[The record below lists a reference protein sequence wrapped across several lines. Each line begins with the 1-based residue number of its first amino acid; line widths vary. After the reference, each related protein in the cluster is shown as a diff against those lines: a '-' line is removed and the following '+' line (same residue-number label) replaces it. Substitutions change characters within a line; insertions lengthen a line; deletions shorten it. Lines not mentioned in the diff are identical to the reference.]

1 MTIGARL
8 INDGT
13 LITAG
18 SFDETA
24 ALPNK
29 HRITADTI
37 FADELDE
44 VTTPTGYHSGGSI
57 ALNGSNQRINVAGSG
72 DFQFGT
78 GDFTVEGWFFLK
90 SVGYTRLWCFPDGDN
105 LEINGTSLYY
115 WNGGGNIV
123 TSGTGIIP
131 QYQWFHVALVK
142 SAGVVNVYVNGTS
155 RITDN
160 NPFNSTSSRP
170 FSIGGEVN
178 TDVTGEGAVVGAD
191 GWLDGYVANVR
202 VIKGTALYTTTF
214 STPIAPFSAVTN
226 TKLLLLVANQ
236 ANLLTDSS
244 GTNKTVTNVGGA
256 TFSATTPLSTV
267 YNGAMKQLKSGTL
280 QVANEFDEIT
290 VLS

>member
-29 HRITADTI
+29 HRITVDTI
-37 FADELDE
+37 FADEFDE
-44 VTTPTGYHSGGSI
+44 VTTPTGYHSGGSVE
-57 ALNGSNQRINVAGSG
+57 LNGTSQRINVAGSG

-78 GDFTVEGWFFLK
+78 GDFTVEGWFFLR
-90 SVGYTRLWCFPDGDN
+90 SSDYTRLWCFPDGDN
-105 LEINGTSLYY
+105 LEVNGSSLYY
-115 WNGGGNIV
+115 WNGGGSIT
-123 TSGTGIIP
+123 TSGTNVIP
-131 QYQWFHVALVK
+131 QFQWFHVALVK
-142 SAGVVNVYVNGTS
+142 DAGKVTVYVNGTEK
-155 RITDN
+155 ITDM

-178 TDVTGEGAVVGAD
+178 TDVTGQTATTGAD
-191 GWLDGYVANVR
+191 GWLNGYFANIR
-202 VIKGTALYTTTF
+202 VVKGTAVYTANF

-236 ANLLTDSS
+236 ATLLTDSS
-244 GTNKTVTNVGGA
+244 GTGKAVSNVGSA

-290 VLS
+290 VL